1 MGNLTEKE
9 LSALEDLL
17 SLEELNIKKYDMLT
31 QHVQDSALQQKL
43 QNIGNAHQQHFNMLF
58 KHLS

>member
-17 SLEELNIKKYDMLT
+17 SLEELNVKKYNMLT
-31 QHVQDSALQQKL
+31 QHVQDTALQQKL
-43 QNIGNAHQQHFNMLF
+43 QNIANAHQGHFNMLF
-58 KHLS
+58 NHLN

>member
-17 SLEELNIKKYDMLT
+17 SLEELNIKKYDMLK
-31 QHVQDSALQQKL
+31 QHAQDASLQQKL
-43 QNIGNAHQQHFNMLF
+43 QNMGSTHQQHFNMLF